1 LRRSLMA
8 HYKPLAKKLR
18 LASAYKSNFQVPAW
32 VIVKTRGRVA
42 RKVRRNWRRS
52 RMQL

>member
-1 LRRSLMA
+1 MA

-18 LASAYKSNFQVPAW
+18 LARALKENSPIPTW
-32 VIVKTRGRVA
+32 VLAKTLG
-42 RKVRRNWRRS
+42 KVRRRFRRNWRRS